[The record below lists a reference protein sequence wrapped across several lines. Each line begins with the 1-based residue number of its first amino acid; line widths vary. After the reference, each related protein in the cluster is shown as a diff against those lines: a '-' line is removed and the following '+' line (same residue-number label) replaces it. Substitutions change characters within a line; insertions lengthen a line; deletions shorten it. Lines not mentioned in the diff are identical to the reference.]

1 MQLAFTPS
9 TLVNKNYF
17 TQQKDQNSNI
27 LLKDILKA
35 VYIVAYL
42 SYTVIV
48 EVEILMRSDNVQDST
63 TPSSRHLF
71 SRHAPILLFVLSFV
85 WPLPYYIVWKLEKM
99 NKHVHRSHSTDS
111 SGRVFSCGTESLN
124 ALLERHRAA
133 WVAFD
138 VQGCSN
144 HCNLSTAA
152 FRILGKN
159 NYYILRKKKKKL

>member
-1 MQLAFTPS
+1 
-9 TLVNKNYF
+9 
-17 TQQKDQNSNI
+17 
-27 LLKDILKA
+27 
-35 VYIVAYL
+35 
-42 SYTVIV
+42 
-48 EVEILMRSDNVQDST
+48 MRSDNVQDST

-159 NYYILRKKKKKL
+159 NYYILRKKKKTLVSHIKQWIKDRPTGCIESCSNSHKQYGKVLVTLYNKVLFCNIS